1 MDTLLAVGLIGTFMA
16 AVTAMHLHLTARP
29 SEAVQVHPLDD
40 IDAELFRIIDREQ
53 LRSPR

>member
-16 AVTAMHLHLTARP
+16 ALTAMHLHFTARP
-29 SEAVQVHPLDD
+29 SEAVQVRPTDD
-40 IDAELFRIIDREQ
+40 IDAEFFRIIDREQ